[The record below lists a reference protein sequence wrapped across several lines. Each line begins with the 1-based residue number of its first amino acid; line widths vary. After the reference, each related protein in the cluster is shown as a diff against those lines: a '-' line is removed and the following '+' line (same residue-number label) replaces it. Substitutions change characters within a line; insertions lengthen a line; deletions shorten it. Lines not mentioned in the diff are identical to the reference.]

1 MKNFISAEEQRRA
14 QLESAASTHTT
25 PAVLDSMR
33 LPEST
38 VMRRRKASSSYLYK
52 YQENVNFIV
61 FQRIDFVALLSIF
74 LSYCGF
80 SSGRSLQ
87 GGSSEALKAKKY
99 LLTTTERHFWSL
111 GLVPDSDFWLS
122 GTRYI

>member
-1 MKNFISAEEQRRA
+1 MLTAVKNFISAEEQRRA

-61 FQRIDFVALLSIF
+61 FQRIDFVPLLPIF
-74 LSYCGF
+74 LYSVV
-80 SSGRSLQ
+80 
-87 GGSSEALKAKKY
+87 GSFMVPEQLGP
-99 LLTTTERHFWSL
+99 TVTEIGEEIRPWC
-111 GLVPDSDFWLS
+111 
-122 GTRYI
+122 

>member
-1 MKNFISAEEQRRA
+1 MAGVLHRSSQETSQDYLAHLVVKNFISAEEQRRA

-61 FQRIDFVALLSIF
+61 FQRIDFVPLLPIF
-74 LSYCGF
+74 LYSVVGF
-80 SSGRSLQ
+80 FMVPEQLGP
-87 GGSSEALKAKKY
+87 
-99 LLTTTERHFWSL
+99 TVTEIGEEIRPWC
-111 GLVPDSDFWLS
+111 
-122 GTRYI
+122 